1 MKKIMIVS
9 GHPDLKVSLAN
20 KTILDEISQKLPE
33 AEIRKLDELYPDCKF
48 DIKAEQKALES
59 ADIIVFQYPIHW
71 YGAPGI
77 LKLYND
83 RVMEHGWAYGSKGT
97 ALKGKAFVASVTAGV
112 PETGYSANGP
122 MKHTLEEY
130 SYGIIQFAETCKL
143 DFKNLCTFGGAM
155 YVPGVTTDE
164 KKAELVARIKEHA
177 GKLIDYLK
185 TL

>member
-1 MKKIMIVS
+1 MIVS

-48 DIKAEQKALES
+48 DVKAEQKALES

-77 LKLYND
+77 LKLYID

-112 PETGYSANGP
+112 PEAGYSANGP

-164 KKAELVARIKEHA
+164 KKAELVAKVKEHA